1 MRAKQIFNPST
12 KNAKSGA
19 ILQTLILDSWKS
31 KFHVITPDCMVPTV
45 HVDPKVSR
53 PIEMARGRDTG
64 KDKDK
69 YMDVHLYT
77 HLYLYLH
84 LYLWPF
90 LLVDPFWGLRV
101 RSGPYNQV

>member
-45 HVDPKVSR
+45 HVDPKVSQ
-53 PIEMARGRDTG
+53 PIEMAVTLKT
-64 KDKDK
+64 KD
-69 YMDVHLYT
+69 
-77 HLYLYLH
+77 
-84 LYLWPF
+84 
-90 LLVDPFWGLRV
+90 LVLPGGAHSYSIARK
-101 RSGPYNQV
+101 

>member
-45 HVDPKVSR
+45 HVNPKMGR
-53 PIEMARGRDTG
+53 PIEMARGRDAG
-64 KDKDK
+64 KDKDG
-69 YMDVHLYT
+69 YIGAHPYIY
-77 HLYLYLH
+77 LYLYLY

-90 LLVDPFWGLRV
+90 LLVDSFLGLRV

>member
-1 MRAKQIFNPST
+1 MGNWQVNTHIIGGGTTFRRAKQIFNPSP

-45 HVDPKVSR
+45 HVNLKMSR
-53 PIEMARGRDTG
+53 PTEMARGRDTG

-69 YMDVHLYT
+69 YMDVHLSLI
-77 HLYLYLH
+77 HI
-84 LYLWPF
+84 WRCRRR
-90 LLVDPFWGLRV
+90 G
-101 RSGPYNQV
+101 